1 MPRQPRYL
9 LPGFP
14 QHVIQRG
21 NNRQATF
28 HEAADYERYIHELIS
43 AARQA
48 RCAIHCYVLMTNH
61 THLLV
66 TPEHDHGISQMMQSL
81 GRSYVGYINRKYDRT
96 GTLWEGRYKASLVD
110 SNEYLLC
117 CYRYIELNPVRA
129 GLVADPSEYP
139 WSSYR
144 HHALGQ
150 FDRVATQHEVYRSL
164 GTDAASRE
172 RAYRSLV
179 QGGLDDETLEQI
191 RASTNA
197 DLVLGNEAF
206 KDHIET
212 VLNRPVRHKKS
223 GRPRK
228 TCL

>member
-1 MPRQPRYL
+1 
-9 LPGFP
+9 
-14 QHVIQRG
+14 
-21 NNRQATF
+21 
-28 HEAADYERYIHELIS
+28 
-43 AARQA
+43 
-48 RCAIHCYVLMTNH
+48 MTNH

-66 TPEHDHGISQMMQSL
+66 TPEHERGISQMMQSL
-81 GRSYVGYINRKYDRT
+81 GRSYVGYINRKYERT

-110 SNEYLLC
+110 SDEYLLC

-129 GLVADPSEYP
+129 GLVDNPSAYR

-150 FDRVATQHEVYRSL
+150 FDRVVTQHEAYRTL
-164 GTDAASRE
+164 GADAASRE

-179 QGGLDDETLEQI
+179 QSGLDDETLEQI
-191 RASTNA
+191 RASANA

-212 VLNRPVRHKKS
+212 VLNRSVRHRKS